1 MQEKRNI
8 LKMTSLVMI
17 VVIAAKALGLIKQ
30 MVISATFG
38 TSLETDIILL
48 SQDFISNIQYI
59 LAQMILTAFTAI
71 YIHLKNERLSTVNI
85 FIRDVIKLF
94 LLIGIIAIVFSIC
107 LASVIAKVIAPTYT
121 TKNLLLLT
129 NYLRIYAFTLIPS
142 ILIAI
147 FGALL
152 NANDRYVVNESST
165 LIQNLI
171 IIVIVLIGGHSVGIN
186 VLIYSTF
193 AYSIFNMIYLGLMSK
208 RYFGKVIIPK
218 KNKWYQSKNIKS
230 LLNMLGP
237 LLIGYSMIFVN
248 EQIDKMLVSG
258 MKEGTVTALSYGSSL
273 SNLVTTLLV
282 SVCTIFFTR
291 ITTYIATKDNKI
303 INSMLCNSVGMI
315 LTVLIPVS
323 IITVVLAEDIVSIVF
338 LRGAFNYESV
348 KMTAAALMGYGFC
361 FLPFAVKNIFSRFQY
376 GNETTKWPMIVSL
389 IGIFINIVLSI
400 ILSSFL
406 GVFGITLATS
416 ISEVV
421 SAVLIVFIT
430 IRNYS
435 SLSLHSLKNYIFCWI
450 GGGAACLFLCIICKN
465 YLRVSYSI
473 IKVGITAMISF
484 IVYCLIVFPK
494 IKTILKK

>member
-171 IIVIVLIGGHSVGIN
+171 IIVIVLIGGHSVGIK

-193 AYSIFNMIYLGLMSK
+193 DYSIF
-208 RYFGKVIIPK
+208 
-218 KNKWYQSKNIKS
+218 
-230 LLNMLGP
+230 
-237 LLIGYSMIFVN
+237 
-248 EQIDKMLVSG
+248 
-258 MKEGTVTALSYGSSL
+258 
-273 SNLVTTLLV
+273 
-282 SVCTIFFTR
+282 
-291 ITTYIATKDNKI
+291 
-303 INSMLCNSVGMI
+303 
-315 LTVLIPVS
+315 
-323 IITVVLAEDIVSIVF
+323 
-338 LRGAFNYESV
+338 
-348 KMTAAALMGYGFC
+348 
-361 FLPFAVKNIFSRFQY
+361 
-376 GNETTKWPMIVSL
+376 
-389 IGIFINIVLSI
+389 IFI
-400 ILSSFL
+400 
-406 GVFGITLATS
+406 
-416 ISEVV
+416 
-421 SAVLIVFIT
+421 
-430 IRNYS
+430 
-435 SLSLHSLKNYIFCWI
+435 
-450 GGGAACLFLCIICKN
+450 
-465 YLRVSYSI
+465 
-473 IKVGITAMISF
+473 
-484 IVYCLIVFPK
+484 
-494 IKTILKK
+494 